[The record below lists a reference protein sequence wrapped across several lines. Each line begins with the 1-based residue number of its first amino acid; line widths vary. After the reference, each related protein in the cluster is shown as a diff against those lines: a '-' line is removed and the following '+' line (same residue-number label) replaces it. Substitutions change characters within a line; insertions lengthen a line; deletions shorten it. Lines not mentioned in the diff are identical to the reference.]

1 MRGGLMK
8 GLLAGMLIGGSA
20 ATIFGVMNWQTER
33 KWNEKAKQTG
43 SWIADK
49 ADDLARRL

>member
-33 KWNEKAKQTG
+33 KWNQKAKQTG
-43 SWIADK
+43 SWISDK

>member
-1 MRGGLMK
+1 MKGGLTK
-8 GLLAGMLIGGSA
+8 GLIAGMLIGGSA

-33 KWNEKAKQTG
+33 KWNQKAKQTG
-43 SWIADK
+43 SWISDK

>member
-33 KWNEKAKQTG
+33 KWNQKAKQTG
-43 SWIADK
+43 SWISDK
-49 ADDLARRL
+49 ADDPARRL